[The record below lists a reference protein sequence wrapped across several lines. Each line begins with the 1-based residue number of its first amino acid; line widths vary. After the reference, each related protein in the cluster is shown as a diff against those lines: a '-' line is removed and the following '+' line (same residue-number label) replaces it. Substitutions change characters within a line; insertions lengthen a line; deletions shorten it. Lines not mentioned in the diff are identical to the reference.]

1 MIRDCG
7 LEKWRGRGRGG
18 VGCRLAG
25 WPGLAWPGL
34 AWGVMNEVMNE
45 AMVRKYYVYLL
56 RRLSWLA
63 GWEVGW
69 LAHWPGVW
77 QAGWRFGK
85 FTGWPVVCL
94 SGWLAGLVA
103 GRPACRLAGWLA
115 GWLEVDARC
124 CRLRDKVAVL
134 GASFKRSTQ
143 KCFKNWA
150 TSVFLA
156 KVSEAH
162 P

>member
-1 MIRDCG
+1 MHFCIFGYG
-7 LEKWRGRGRGG
+7 LGQLGG
-18 VGCRLAG
+18 WLVVRLAG
-25 WPGLAWPGL
+25 KLVGW
-34 AWGVMNEVMNE
+34 
-45 AMVRKYYVYLL
+45 
-56 RRLSWLA
+56 LSGWLA
-63 GWEVGW
+63 GRLAVWLAGW
-69 LAHWPGVW
+69 LAHWLGVW